1 MYLNGAWEFHATHVC
16 IELILGAYP
25 FQKFIKY
32 HGVHKKPKI
41 EGRIKY
47 ELVVSL
53 NGVKIYFQ
61 EQENAKQVVV
71 IHDMAM
77 FCNDINGRFGFNF
90 HHGLYDSL
98 SKISNKLPH
107 DQIKNLILQYAKV
120 NPTWKCM
127 TTNASPLHP
136 SNTPNED
143 ATMAGFDEFTREFC
157 EKALQL
163 SFDNQSKEVVHVEGG
178 VNDINGDSTTP
189 HGVEHKMIS
198 ASMSDLD
205 VPSKLHYLKTSI
217 NEYEHVQNDK
227 IMHVNFL

>member
-1 MYLNGAWEFHATHVC
+1 MGYVERGQWDMYLNGAWEFHATHVC

-47 ELVVSL
+47 KLVVSL
-53 NGVKIYFQ
+53 NGVKTYFQ

-71 IHDMAM
+71 ICDVAM

-107 DQIKNLILQYAKV
+107 DQIKNLILQYAKGL
-120 NPTWKCM
+120 PTWKCM

-157 EKALQL
+157 EKAL
-163 SFDNQSKEVVHVEGG
+163 
-178 VNDINGDSTTP
+178 
-189 HGVEHKMIS
+189 
-198 ASMSDLD
+198 
-205 VPSKLHYLKTSI
+205 
-217 NEYEHVQNDK
+217 
-227 IMHVNFL
+227 